1 MYITV
6 ILVQFSMQTSGFLSR
21 KKKEAL
27 LLILWK
33 QTKSVSKSSWTY
45 EKASFRCNYKTYS
58 EEYLREN
65 MLKPSERGLQSM
77 KDQLNTATTSAK
89 VFYLLAFIWTKLDY
103 LSVSES
109 TA

>member
-89 VFYLLAFIWTKLDY
+89 VFYLLAFI
-103 LSVSES
+103 
-109 TA
+109 